1 MFLQFNKIFS
11 NIPKS
16 RIIIYAVISVLFT
29 SSFLFPY
36 STNSN
41 SYDPIFFVYF
51 LLFSSFF
58 LFLYLDFKDEKE
70 KEFTE
75 YKDLAFAMI
84 ILSIFV
90 AVTFKL
96 LIIPSII
103 KLGAIFTTLFLF
115 LLIMHRIRK
124 S

>member
-16 RIIIYAVISVLFT
+16 RIAIYAIISFLFT
-29 SSFLFPY
+29 ASFIFPY

-41 SYDPIFFVYF
+41 AYDPIYFVYF
-51 LLFSSFF
+51 LLFSSFL

-70 KEFTE
+70 NEFTE

-84 ILSIFV
+84 ILSIFT

-96 LIIPSII
+96 LIITSII

>member
-16 RIIIYAVISVLFT
+16 RIAIYAMISVLFT
-29 SSFLFPY
+29 ASFIFPY

-41 SYDPIFFVYF
+41 AYDPIFFVYF

-70 KEFTE
+70 KEFTA

-90 AVTFKL
+90 ATTFKL

-103 KLGAIFTTLFLF
+103 KLGAIFTPLFLF
-115 LLIMHRIRK
+115 LLIIHRIRK

>member
-16 RIIIYAVISVLFT
+16 RIAIYAIISFLFT
-29 SSFLFPY
+29 ASFIFPY

-41 SYDPIFFVYF
+41 AYDPIFFVYF

-70 KEFTE
+70 NEFTE

-84 ILSIFV
+84 ILSIFT